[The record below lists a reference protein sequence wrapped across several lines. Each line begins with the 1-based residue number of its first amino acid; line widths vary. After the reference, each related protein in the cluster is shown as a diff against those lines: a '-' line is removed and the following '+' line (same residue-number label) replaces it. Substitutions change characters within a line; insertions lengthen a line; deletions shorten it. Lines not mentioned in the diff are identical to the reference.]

1 MFNTK
6 RLLFVTFFSFLF
18 IFLSA
23 AKLGIISEANTK
35 SFFVPSITATNA
47 VSLAIDVDSD
57 TKADVGDT
65 LQYSVTISNSGTDA
79 TGVTMSDILAAQTTL
94 VGGSVNTTPIA
105 SNDSYN
111 AVGNVGIT
119 VPVASGLLA
128 NDVDPDGNTLTIT
141 TAPTTSAQGGTV
153 SITTSGVNA
162 GAYTYNPPVGYEG
175 ADSFSYTISDGTAT
189 NSATVT
195 INVSGMIWFVNNN
208 GGACA
213 STCNGRLSNPFTTLA
228 AFNTANGLSGG
239 LNPDVNDNIFIYE
252 SAAAYS
258 GAVTLRSGQKL
269 VGQDA
274 TATLATVTGLTP
286 QSYSNA
292 LPAMNTGGSTSNII
306 NTVTLNTNAT
316 VRGIS
321 INSTTTTAIDDPAG
335 AITGVNVSE
344 VSVATTTATAISL
357 SSLGGTLSFYKVSAN
372 GAAKGIALSSTTG
385 SFSVVGDGT
394 NTAGSGGTI
403 QNISQNGVEFILSSN
418 ILLKYINFVNANT
431 TDAAVCDA
439 VSGNSG
445 CNGAVYLKSVNTAML
460 NNVNI
465 SGTTSQMGINANDVT
480 NLAVQSSTVTN
491 CGNNLYE
498 GCLTANSLKGTSE
511 ITNSTLS
518 VSAQRVVN
526 ITNLGSETLTLNVS
540 GSTFSDAPE
549 DGLLFQLTG
558 TTVSGTATL
567 NVNNSSFLRN
577 QNSGINAQNSGNST
591 MTFNMNGST
600 VDPGTGVG
608 LGIGAVSFGNGTGR
622 STFNFNIGTN
632 AANTIRGRA
641 GVVANVLMQ
650 GNSDGQGRIQ
660 NNLIQKVFSGAG
672 GNAGSYINA
681 KSQEYSTLKI
691 DITGNQ
697 CKPVNTSGAIIADL
711 TTFGGTGATTQ
722 FGIEVGVASGS
733 TTVVETARTDAYV
746 HNNTVFVNG
755 SFNAIEVPAGGGVS
769 AASTYITC
777 AQVTNNITTQQNVN
791 ARSFRL
797 RSGNSAATVRLATSG
812 SGGTDDLSRMKYA
825 WDNNSNTPVS
835 TTNANTVVIS
845 GPGIYSLVA
854 LNTCLSPSNPPAF
867 ASEVITKENETKEVA
882 STTPESTEKTLE
894 QPSNWYAN
902 FAKSPLKITPSLS
915 PESGET
921 ISKGPFTL
929 PAGKSVTITFRATVD
944 SGPFAAGLNSISNSA
959 SVSGSNFATVS
970 SNSASILLDAAPDLS
985 VTKTEGGGTTQP
997 SGTVTYTLTYANS
1010 NAVNSQNAT
1019 GVVITETVPNNT
1031 TFNSAGSSAGWSC
1044 ANGSVG
1050 GTICTNTIGVL
1061 NAGANGTKTFA
1072 VNVLATLPAVS
1083 QLSNTATI
1091 ADDAANGTDLN
1102 TVNNTGND
1110 TTPIV
1115 GVWLGGTSTDWF
1127 TAANWSSSTIPPSG
1141 NNIVIPTSVNL
1152 PNLTTTDATA
1162 TNLMLTGQDL
1172 NINANRTLTV
1182 TGNLDLGSR
1191 TVVGSGTIALGA
1203 SGTIT
1208 RTSGQINTTLL
1219 KTFGGIGSFTFPVGT
1234 ANGYSPLIA
1243 NVTIGTGSLSVK
1255 AVQTVHPNVQNP
1267 ASAIARYWTLN
1278 GSGITTDLTFN
1289 YLQTDV
1295 IGVNENLFKMQK
1307 FNAGVLTGIF
1317 AHNPPNVVINTTAN
1331 TVLIKNIS
1339 SFSDWTFAQ
1348 LVPTAASATI
1358 SGKLVNQNGRGLR
1371 KVQVML
1377 SGGQLTEPRIVS
1389 TDYFGKYQ
1397 FDDVAVGQDY
1407 VVTPIS
1413 GRYRFLP
1420 ESRVQSLTENLTNVD
1435 FIGGLQSP

>member
-6 RLLFVTFFSFLF
+6 RLLFVTLFSFLF

-47 VSLAIDVDSD
+47 VSLAIDADSD
-57 TKADVGDT
+57 GKADVGDT
-65 LQYSVTISNSGTDA
+65 LQYSVTISNGGTDA
-79 TGVTMSDILAAQTTL
+79 TGVTMSDILANQTTF
-94 VGGSVNTTPIA
+94 VGGSVNTSPIA
-105 SNDSYN
+105 VNDSYN

-119 VPVASGLLA
+119 VPVASGLLV
-128 NDVDPDGNTLTIT
+128 NDFDPDGNTLTIS

-153 SITTSGVNA
+153 SITTSGANA

-175 ADSFSYTISDGTAT
+175 ADTFSYTISDGTAT

-195 INVSGMIWFVNNN
+195 ITVAGMIWFVNNN
-208 GGACA
+208 AGACA
-213 STCNGRLSNPFTTLA
+213 ATCNGRLSNPFTSLVS
-228 AFNTANGLSGG
+228 FNTANGLSGG

-252 SAAAYS
+252 SATAYS

-269 VGQDA
+269 IGQDA
-274 TATLATVTGLTP
+274 TVTLATITGLTP
-286 QSYSNA
+286 ASYSNA

-316 VRGIS
+316 VRGLS
-321 INSTTTTAIDDPAG
+321 INSTTATAIDDPAG

-372 GAAKGIALSSTTG
+372 GATKGIALSSTTG
-385 SFSVVGDGT
+385 SFSVIGDGT

-403 QNISQNGVEFILSSN
+403 QNITTRGAEFITSTNVSLA
-418 ILLKYINFVNANT
+418 YMNFTNANT
-431 TDAAVCDA
+431 DTATCATPAVDNSTCNAAIHLKTVTGVTLNNIA
-439 VSGNSG
+439 ITGTSNSMGINLNNVSGFSLANSIVTG
-445 CNGAVYLKSVNTAML
+445 AGSTNATGNETGGIYALNLAGTSSITNSNINDSFGRGFYAYNGILTLNPTVNLTVTGSQFKNSFTRSNGADNFNFNGYGTSNNTVTIKSSDFSNPRASGLQLNFGNSSVNTIQ
-460 NNVNI
+460 VG
-465 SGTTSQMGINANDVT
+465 GTNAAD
-480 NLAVQSSTVTN
+480 
-491 CGNNLYE
+491 GNTI
-498 GCLTANSLKGTSE
+498 TAAATTPGSNGFSLQGVGTSV
-511 ITNSTLS
+511 INY
-518 VSAQRVVN
+518 N
-526 ITNLGSETLTLNVS
+526 IYNNNFQTSFNGGLTLNVGAQANCTMQGRINFNTVTHVGTGNADGIGLAAYNS
-540 GSTFSDAPE
+540 STHKTEVLNNTISGTKNYGIIVESNDNTVGGSTARMDA
-549 DGLLFQLTG
+549 
-558 TTVSGTATL
+558 TVK
-567 NVNNSSFLRN
+567 NNNISMVA
-577 QNSGINAQNSGNST
+577 NSYAHVGAIAVANNA
-591 MTFNMNGST
+591 
-600 VDPGTGVG
+600 
-608 LGIGAVSFGNGTGR
+608 
-622 STFNFNIGTN
+622 GTN
-632 AANTIRGRA
+632 ALKTCINVGNNTTNSPVA
-641 GVVANVLMQ
+641 GLAAGHFDVLSLLAGNQVIIQ
-650 GNSDGQGRIQ
+650 GTTAF
-660 NNLIQKVFSGAG
+660 VP
-672 GNAGSYINA
+672 NAGADKTPSLITFWNANNVGVRTAIDEVGGGSIIAGTCLTPSNSASTLVSEVTAEVKSLTENTAKNEIINA
-681 KSQEYSTLKI
+681 PVSDE
-691 DITGNQ
+691 
-697 CKPVNTSGAIIADL
+697 KPV
-711 TTFGGTGATTQ
+711 
-722 FGIEVGVASGS
+722 
-733 TTVVETARTDAYV
+733 
-746 HNNTVFVNG
+746 
-755 SFNAIEVPAGGGVS
+755 
-769 AASTYITC
+769 
-777 AQVTNNITTQQNVN
+777 
-791 ARSFRL
+791 
-797 RSGNSAATVRLATSG
+797 
-812 SGGTDDLSRMKYA
+812 
-825 WDNNSNTPVS
+825 
-835 TTNANTVVIS
+835 
-845 GPGIYSLVA
+845 
-854 LNTCLSPSNPPAF
+854 
-867 ASEVITKENETKEVA
+867 
-882 STTPESTEKTLE
+882 EK
-894 QPSNWYAN
+894 PSNWYAN

-944 SGPFAAGLNSISNSA
+944 SGPFAAGLNNISNSA
-959 SVSGSNFATVS
+959 SVGGSNFATVNT
-970 SNSASILLDAAPDLS
+970 NSATILLDAAPDLS

-997 SGTVTYTLTYANS
+997 SGAVNYTLTYANS

-1019 GVVITETVPNNT
+1019 GVVITETVPTNT

-1050 GTICTNTIGVL
+1050 GTSCTNTIGAL
-1061 NAGANGTKTFA
+1061 NAAANGTKTFA

-1091 ADDAANGTDLN
+1091 ADDAANGADLN
-1102 TVNNTGND
+1102 GLNNTGSD

-1141 NNIVIPTSVNL
+1141 NNIVIPASVNL
-1152 PNLTTTDATA
+1152 PNLTTADTTV

-1182 TGNLDLGSR
+1182 TGGLDLGSR
-1191 TVVGSGTIALGA
+1191 TIVGAGTIALGA

-1234 ANGYSPLIA
+1234 ANGYSPVVA
-1243 NVTIGTGSLSVK
+1243 NVTAGTGSLSVK

-1295 IGVNENLFKMQK
+1295 IGANENLFKMQK

-1331 TVLIKNIS
+1331 TIFLKDIS
-1339 SFSDWTFAQ
+1339 SFSDWTFAESA
-1348 LVPTAASATI
+1348 PTAASATI
-1358 SGKLVNQNGRGLR
+1358 SGKIVNQYGRGLR

-1377 SGGQLTEPRIVS
+1377 SGGQPTESRFVS

-1397 FDDVAVGQDY
+1397 FDGITVGQDY

-1413 GRYRFLP
+1413 VRYRFLP
-1420 ESRVQSLTENLTNVD
+1420 ETRFQSLAEDIVGVD
-1435 FIGGLQSP
+1435 FIGDLQTR